1 MAKQQEIDQLEK
13 VLKSLESIDEKRLFR
28 PNLGDESLQSE
39 LEPKL
44 TKVLAKARF
53 ALQYAAAVAD
63 EPVRGVTGALDSSY
77 QELHAQAEREPSE
90 YIQYKDSVLNG
101 LDVRHEEMLMYWP
114 PFVTAAI
121 EARGF
126 LEDEGIRK
134 EYTKAIENLQKQ
146 AQSTLDSIKEESQKI
161 LAGAKDVADQIE
173 QRARRTAAHVSVGE
187 AQMQFKEAQTHHEN
201 QVKLWAW
208 VSGVSGGVFGG
219 FAALLWFV
227 ELDSNGG
234 WQPLYYTAL
243 RLVLLGALGTF
254 SAFCLRTLR
263 AHLHMR
269 ERNLH
274 RQRVAN
280 SIPSF
285 VDSAVNH
292 DQRDLILAQL
302 IDAVATF
309 GNSGLLSGRDD
320 LSAPTKLA
328 VDSVLRNISPTRKS

>member
-1 MAKQQEIDQLEK
+1 MRGLRGAVQN
-13 VLKSLESIDEKRLFR
+13 
-28 PNLGDESLQSE
+28 PNQ
-39 LEPKL
+39 
-44 TKVLAKARF
+44 TARI
-53 ALQYAAAVAD
+53 AY
-63 EPVRGVTGALDSSY
+63 
-77 QELHAQAEREPSE
+77 AERRVKP
-90 YIQYKDSVLNG
+90 LAR
-101 LDVRHEEMLMYWP
+101 LLRCATALR
-114 PFVTAAI
+114 VTAP
-121 EARGF
+121 
-126 LEDEGIRK
+126 
-134 EYTKAIENLQKQ
+134 Q
-146 AQSTLDSIKEESQKI
+146 
-161 LAGAKDVADQIE
+161 
-173 QRARRTAAHVSVGE
+173 
-187 AQMQFKEAQTHHEN
+187 
-201 QVKLWAW
+201 LWAW

-263 AHLHMR
+263 AHLHMG

>member
-63 EPVRGVTGALDSSY
+63 EPVIGVTRALDSSY

-161 LAGAKDVADQIE
+161 LAGAKTWLTRSNNERGA
-173 QRARRTAAHVSVGE
+173 QRLMFLLRKPKCSSRRPKRTMRTRSSCG
-187 AQMQFKEAQTHHEN
+187 
-201 QVKLWAW
+201 
-208 VSGVSGGVFGG
+208 
-219 FAALLWFV
+219 
-227 ELDSNGG
+227 
-234 WQPLYYTAL
+234 
-243 RLVLLGALGTF
+243 LG
-254 SAFCLRTLR
+254 
-263 AHLHMR
+263 
-269 ERNLH
+269 
-274 RQRVAN
+274 
-280 SIPSF
+280 
-285 VDSAVNH
+285 
-292 DQRDLILAQL
+292 
-302 IDAVATF
+302 
-309 GNSGLLSGRDD
+309 
-320 LSAPTKLA
+320 
-328 VDSVLRNISPTRKS
+328 